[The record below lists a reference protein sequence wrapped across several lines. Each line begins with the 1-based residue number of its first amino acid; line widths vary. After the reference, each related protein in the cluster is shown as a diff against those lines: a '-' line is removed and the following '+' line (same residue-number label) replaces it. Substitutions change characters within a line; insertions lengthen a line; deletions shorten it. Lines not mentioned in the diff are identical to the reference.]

1 MSEADKMFKE
11 LGLRNQME
19 KIKIADNFDN
29 YYIEFNLTQKKIN
42 INGNYINLE
51 LLKAI
56 NQKCKELGWLDE

>member
-1 MSEADKMFKE
+1 MSEADKMFEE
-11 LGLRNQME
+11 LGLNNQME
-19 KIKIADNFDN
+19 KIKIADKFDR

-56 NQKCKELGWLDE
+56 NKKVEELGWNE